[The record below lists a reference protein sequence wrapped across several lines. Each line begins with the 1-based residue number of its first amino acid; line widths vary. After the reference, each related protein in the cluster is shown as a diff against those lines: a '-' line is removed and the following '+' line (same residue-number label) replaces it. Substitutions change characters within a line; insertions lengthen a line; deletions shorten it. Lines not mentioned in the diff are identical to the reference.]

1 MNRNFKATTIA
12 AGTGVATYVGEIV
25 QWLIEKAAGDMPDN
39 IDAAITGLI
48 RAMALE
54 TRNRPTCP
62 AECHVV
68 PPASWPCSRRTTSV
82 QPFFARW

>member
-39 IDAAITGLI
+39 IDAAITGLTV
-48 RAMALE
+48 A
-54 TRNRPTCP
+54 
-62 AECHVV
+62 VV
-68 PPASWPCSRRTTSV
+68 GWLLYKFLP
-82 QPFFARW
+82 QGEQL